1 MDSRR
6 SSPAA
11 SQSWA
16 SVVFPDEEVSSG
28 RTVGSRK
35 GPVGA
40 YSLRTPVSCNGIC
53 IATGALD
60 LEPWAYGTFLLVQVS
75 LAGAD

>member
-11 SQSWA
+11 SQSWV
-16 SVVFPDEEVSSG
+16 SVVSPGEEVSSG
-28 RTVGSRK
+28 EPLVVERVPS
-35 GPVGA
+35 GPIPC
-40 YSLRTPVSCNGIC
+40 RPVSCNGIY

-60 LEPWAYGTFLLVQVS
+60 LEPWTYGTLLLVQVS
-75 LAGAD
+75 PVGAD